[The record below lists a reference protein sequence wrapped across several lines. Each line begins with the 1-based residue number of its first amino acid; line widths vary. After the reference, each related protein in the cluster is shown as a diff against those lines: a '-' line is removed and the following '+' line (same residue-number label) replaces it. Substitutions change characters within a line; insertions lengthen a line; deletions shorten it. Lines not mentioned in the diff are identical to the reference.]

1 MNRRVSTAEVKQNL
15 TAILH
20 DVEEGESFVIT
31 SEGQDVARI
40 SPVEQFDVNSEKA
53 KQARKELFE
62 HLRQVKPID
71 IGPWTR
77 AELYED
83 EE

>member
-1 MNRRVSTAEVKQNL
+1 MNRRVSTTDVEQNL
-15 TAILH
+15 TSIIH
-20 DVEEGESFVIT
+20 DVEEGETFVIT
-31 SEGQDVARI
+31 SDGREVARL
-40 SPVEQFDVNSEKA
+40 SPVEKFDVNSEKA

-62 HLRQVKPID
+62 HLRQVKAID

>member
-1 MNRRVSTAEVKQNL
+1 L
-15 TAILH
+15 
-20 DVEEGESFVIT
+20 
-31 SEGQDVARI
+31 
-40 SPVEQFDVNSEKA
+40 PVETFDPNSEKA

-62 HLRQVKPID
+62 HLSQVKAID

-83 EE
+83 GE